1 MLEVLSDPGGF
12 FEGKIKEEIDLKP
25 PYAVIGTVTLLT
37 LINAFILMRELM
49 GNLLSDVPTIVQL
62 IVITLGLMVTM
73 ASGMIVW
80 LMISGLFYVFSWLL
94 AGQGKFTRVL
104 EFVAYGFLPFIFSSA
119 ISMVL
124 MISMC
129 SFSDFAMNDPQAIE
143 KAMLK
148 SPYMI
153 VSNAISIILAL
164 WSANIWVFAMIHSRS
179 LSIKNAMITVGIPI
193 GLYLIYML
201 YTLYQAIGQP

>member
-12 FEGKIKEEIDLKP
+12 FEEKIKEEIDLKP

>member
-129 SFSDFAMNDPQAIE
+129 SFSDFSMNDPQAIE

>member
-12 FEGKIKEEIDLKP
+12 FEEKIKEEIDLKP

-49 GNLLSDVPTIVQL
+49 GNLVSDVPTIVQL

-153 VSNAISIILAL
+153 VSNAISIIIAI
-164 WSANIWVFAMIHSRS
+164 WSANIWVFAMVHSRS

>member
-1 MLEVLSDPGGF
+1 MLEVLSDPSGF
-12 FEGKIKEEIDLKP
+12 FEEKIKEKIDFKP

-49 GNLLSDVPTIVQL
+49 ENLLNDVPTIIQL

-129 SFSDFAMNDPQAIE
+129 SFSDFAMNGPQAIE

-164 WSANIWVFAMIHSRS
+164 WSANIWVFAMIHSRD

-193 GLYLIYML
+193 GVYLIYML
-201 YTLYQAIGQP
+201 YTLYQALG

>member
-1 MLEVLSDPGGF
+1 MLEVLTDPGGF
-12 FEGKIKEEIDLKP
+12 FEKKIKEEIDLKP
-25 PYAVIGTVTLLT
+25 SYAIIGTVTLLT

-49 GNLLSDVPTIVQL
+49 ENLLNDVPTIVQL

-129 SFSDFAMNDPQAIE
+129 YFSDFSMNDPLAIE

-153 VSNAISIILAL
+153 ASNAISIIFAI
-164 WSANIWVFAMIHSRS
+164 WSANIWVFAMVHSRS
-179 LSIKNAMITVGIPI
+179 LSVKNAMITVGIPM
-193 GLYLIYML
+193 GLYLIYIL
-201 YTLYQAIGQP
+201 YTLYLALG

>member
-12 FEGKIKEEIDLKP
+12 FEEKIKEEIDFKP
-25 PYAVIGTVTLLT
+25 PYAVIGAVTLLT

-49 GNLLSDVPTIVQL
+49 ENLFSDVPTIVQL
-62 IVITLGLMVTM
+62 IVIILGLMVTM

-80 LMISGLFYVFSWLL
+80 LMISGLFYAFSWLL

-129 SFSDFAMNDPQAIE
+129 SFSYLSMSDPQAIE

-153 VSNAISIILAL
+153 VSNAISIIFAL
-164 WSANIWVFAMIHSRS
+164 WSANIWVFAMVHSRG

>member
-1 MLEVLSDPGGF
+1 MLKVLSDPGGF
-12 FEGKIKEEIDLKP
+12 FEEKIKEEIDFKP

-37 LINAFILMRELM
+37 LINAFILIRELM
-49 GNLLSDVPTIVQL
+49 ENLLNDVPTIVQL

-129 SFSDFAMNDPQAIE
+129 SFSDFSMNDPQAIE

-153 VSNAISIILAL
+153 VSNAISIIFAL

-201 YTLYQAIGQP
+201 YTLYQALG

>member
-12 FEGKIKEEIDLKP
+12 FEEKIKEEIDLKP
-25 PYAVIGTVTLLT
+25 PYAVIGIVTLLT

-49 GNLLSDVPTIVQL
+49 ENLLSDVPTIVQL

-80 LMISGLFYVFSWLL
+80 LMISGLFYVFSWFL

>member
-1 MLEVLSDPGGF
+1 MLEVLGNPGGF
-12 FEGKIKEEIDLKP
+12 FEEKIKEEIDLKP
-25 PYAVIGTVTLLT
+25 PYAVIGTVTLLI
-37 LINAFILMRELM
+37 LFNAFILMGELM
-49 GNLLSDVPTIVQL
+49 KDLFNDVPTIVQL
-62 IVITLGLMVTM
+62 IVITLGLMIIM
-73 ASGMIVW
+73 ASGMMAW
-80 LMISGLFYVFSWLL
+80 LMISGLFYAFSWPL

-119 ISMVL
+119 ISIVL

-129 SFSDFAMNDPQAIE
+129 LLTDFSMNDPQAIE

-164 WSANIWVFAMIHSRS
+164 WSANIWVFAMIHSRN
-179 LSIKNAMITVGIPI
+179 LTVRNALITVGIPI
-193 GLYLIYML
+193 GSYLIYML
-201 YTLYQAIGQP
+201 YTLYQALG

>member
-1 MLEVLSDPGGF
+1 MLEVLGNPGGF
-12 FEGKIKEEIDLKP
+12 FEEKIKEEIDLKP
-25 PYAVIGTVTLLT
+25 PYAVIGTVTLLI
-37 LINAFILMRELM
+37 LFNAFILMGELM
-49 GNLLSDVPTIVQL
+49 KDLFNDVPTIVQL
-62 IVITLGLMVTM
+62 IVITLGLMIIM
-73 ASGMIVW
+73 ASGMMAW
-80 LMISGLFYVFSWLL
+80 LMISGLFYAFSWPL

-129 SFSDFAMNDPQAIE
+129 SFSDFSMNDPQAIE

-164 WSANIWVFAMIHSRS
+164 WSANIWVFAMIHSRN
-179 LSIKNAMITVGIPI
+179 LTVRNALITVGIPI
-193 GLYLIYML
+193 GSYLIYML
-201 YTLYQAIGQP
+201 YTLYQALG

>member
-1 MLEVLSDPGGF
+1 MLEVLSNPGGF
-12 FEGKIKEEIDLKP
+12 FEEKIKEEIDLKP

-49 GNLLSDVPTIVQL
+49 ENLLSDVPTIVQL

-80 LMISGLFYVFSWLL
+80 LMISGLFYVFSWFL

-129 SFSDFAMNDPQAIE
+129 SFSDFAMNDPQTIE

-164 WSANIWVFAMIHSRS
+164 WSANIWVFAMVHSRG

>member
-1 MLEVLSDPGGF
+1 MLEVLGNPGGF
-12 FEGKIKEEIDLKP
+12 FEEKTKEEIDLKP

-37 LINAFILMRELM
+37 LINALILMGELM
-49 GNLLSDVPTIVQL
+49 KDLFNDIPTIVQL

-73 ASGMIVW
+73 ASGIIVW
-80 LMISGLFYVFSWLL
+80 LLISGLFYVFSWPL

-104 EFVAYGFLPFIFSSA
+104 EFVAYGFLPFVFSSA

-129 SFSDFAMNDPQAIE
+129 LFTDFSMNDPQAIE

-164 WSANIWVFAMIHSRS
+164 WAANIWVFAMIHSRN
-179 LSIKNAMITVGIPI
+179 LTVRNALITVGTPI
-193 GLYLIYML
+193 GLYLIYMI
-201 YTLYQAIGQP
+201 YTLYQALG

>member
-80 LMISGLFYVFSWLL
+80 LMISGLFYVFSWFL